1 MKKIWNHVTKW
12 QKLFIV
18 TIVLVG
24 ILWMT
29 GFDPV
34 DSGVILKEVEAAT
47 IVHSGKSGNLNWS
60 IDDEGCLLIEGDGD
74 YSFYRE
80 WTKYSDSIKSA
91 VVEVKNITSLRML
104 FYKCTKLEKV
114 DLTGLDT
121 SKVTNMEN
129 MFYKCDSLKNID
141 LSTLDISKTTNMG
154 YMFYKCTNLTSV
166 DLSNLNTSNVVNMGH
181 MFHLCENLVNINLNG
196 IDTSH
201 VVNMEYMFGGCENLT
216 NVDISNF
223 DTSAVTNMQAMFSW
237 CKKLT
242 RIDVSG
248 FDTSEVTDMNK
259 MFQMCEELEELNL
272 STLDTSKVTNME
284 NMFYNCKKIKIVN
297 VSKFNTSK
305 VINMSMMFD
314 GCESAERIDVSGF
327 DTSNVISMDYMFFG
341 CKKIT
346 GLDVNK
352 FDTSK
357 VTDMR
362 LMFDRCENAE
372 NIDVSGF
379 DTSKVADMESMFQ
392 GCKNIRN
399 VDVSKFDTSN
409 VSSMRM
415 MFGGCENVGDIDVS
429 QFDTSKVTNMYS
441 MFEGCTNLISVDVSG
456 FDTSKVTDMRR
467 MFYGCENVENINVS
481 GFDTSNVDDM
491 GYIFTGC
498 ESLKSLD
505 ISRLDTSKV
514 TNLESI
520 FDGCTNLED
529 LNVGNL
535 NTSNVINMDAV
546 FYNCAKLTSLDL
558 SSFDISKV
566 TSLNSTFMGCTSLE
580 RINTPINKDKEK
592 GYLPKVENMQWEDI
606 SGMTYSYLPGN
617 MDHSIVLNRKIP
629 RVGLKSEFITLEKTA
644 YEYTGTPIQPAVT
657 VKDTAEKVLTEDT
670 DYTVSYENN
679 TNVGTATVTIT
690 GKGNYTGTILVEFMI
705 NPKVLTLKDGDITID
720 NNGFACD
727 GNRYRYTG
735 EEIKPILAINGLTEG
750 TDYELSYKNNVREG
764 TATATVICKGNY
776 TGEYIYEYTI
786 VKEPVFTWNKDKCT
800 SDTGIP
806 KVTVRERINLTCGK
820 AGKILYVAT
829 LEHMG
834 KVYTSE
840 NEVQLLETGKHS
852 WDEGVVKG
860 SQLIYTCKVCKQTK
874 SVEKKVKSI
883 AITGL
888 SHNIAAGKKVALTAG
903 VCPVDAINKKVVWTT
918 SNKKVATV
926 NQSGIVS
933 VLKKTGKKSV
943 IITAT
948 ATDGS
953 RVKQSFKI
961 TSMKGVVKKVSLSGK
976 KTLAVGKSMKVKA
989 KVKASGGSYKKLK
1002 WTSSNAKYATVSS
1015 KGTVKA
1021 QKAGKGKKV
1030 TITAMA
1036 LDGSG
1041 KKATLKIKVK

>member
-1 MKKIWNHVTKW
+1 MKKMWNHVTKC

-104 FYKCTKLEKV
+104 FYECTKLEKV

-129 MFYKCDSLKNID
+129 MFYECDSLKNID

-201 VVNMEYMFGGCENLT
+201 VVNMEYMFDGCENLT
-216 NVDISNF
+216 NVDISKF

-314 GCESAERIDVSGF
+314 GCESAERIDVSR
-327 DTSNVISMDYMFFG
+327 
-341 CKKIT
+341 
-346 GLDVNK
+346 

-357 VTDMR
+357 VT
-362 LMFDRCENAE
+362 
-372 NIDVSGF
+372 
-379 DTSKVADMESMFQ
+379 DMESMFQ

-629 RVGLKSEFITLEKTA
+629 RVGLESEFITLEKTA
-644 YEYTGTPIQPAVT
+644 YEYTGTLIQPAVT
-657 VKDTAEKVLTEDT
+657 VKHTAEKVLTEDT
-670 DYTVSYENN
+670 DYTVSYDNN

-690 GKGNYTGTILVEFMI
+690 GKGNYTGTVLVEFMI
-705 NPKVLTLKDGDITID
+705 NPKVLTLKDGDVTID

-727 GNRYRYTG
+727 GNRYQYTG
-735 EEIKPILAINGLTEG
+735 EEIKPILSINGLTEG

-806 KVTVRERINLTCGK
+806 KVTVRERIDPTCGK

-840 NEVQLLETGKHS
+840 NEVQLLATGKHS

-888 SHNIAAGKKVALTAG
+888 SHNIAAGKKVALTAE

-933 VLKKTGKKSV
+933 VRKKTGKKSV

-1002 WTSSNAKYATVSS
+1002 WTSSNAKYAAVSS

>member
-248 FDTSEVTDMNK
+248 FDTS
-259 MFQMCEELEELNL
+259 
-272 STLDTSKVTNME
+272 KVT
-284 NMFYNCKKIKIVN
+284 
-297 VSKFNTSK
+297 
-305 VINMSMMFD
+305 
-314 GCESAERIDVSGF
+314 
-327 DTSNVISMDYMFFG
+327 
-341 CKKIT
+341 
-346 GLDVNK
+346 
-352 FDTSK
+352 
-357 VTDMR
+357 
-362 LMFDRCENAE
+362 
-372 NIDVSGF
+372 
-379 DTSKVADMESMFQ
+379 DMESMFQ

-727 GNRYRYTG
+727 GNRYQYTG

-806 KVTVRERINLTCGK
+806 KVTVRERINPTCGK

>member
-1 MKKIWNHVTKW
+1 MKKMWNHVTKC

-104 FYKCTKLEKV
+104 FYECTKLEKV

-129 MFYKCDSLKNID
+129 MFYECDSLKNID

-201 VVNMEYMFGGCENLT
+201 VVNMEYMFDGCENLT
-216 NVDISNF
+216 NVDISKF

-352 FDTSK
+352 
-357 VTDMR
+357 
-362 LMFDRCENAE
+362 
-372 NIDVSGF
+372 
-379 DTSKVADMESMFQ
+379 
-392 GCKNIRN
+392 
-399 VDVSKFDTSN
+399 
-409 VSSMRM
+409 
-415 MFGGCENVGDIDVS
+415 
-429 QFDTSKVTNMYS
+429 
-441 MFEGCTNLISVDVSG
+441 

-629 RVGLKSEFITLEKTA
+629 RVGLESEFITLEKTA
-644 YEYTGTPIQPAVT
+644 YEYTGTLIQPAVT
-657 VKDTAEKVLTEDT
+657 VKHTAEKVLTEDT
-670 DYTVSYENN
+670 DYTVSYDNN

-690 GKGNYTGTILVEFMI
+690 GKGNYTGTVLVEFMI
-705 NPKVLTLKDGDITID
+705 NPKVLTLKDGDVTID

-727 GNRYRYTG
+727 GNRYQYTG
-735 EEIKPILAINGLTEG
+735 EEIKPILSINGLTEG

-806 KVTVRERINLTCGK
+806 KVTVRERIDPTCGK

-840 NEVQLLETGKHS
+840 NEVQLLATGKHS

-888 SHNIAAGKKVALTAG
+888 SHNIAAGKKVALTAE

-933 VLKKTGKKSV
+933 VRKKTGKKSV

-1002 WTSSNAKYATVSS
+1002 WTSSNAKYAAVSS

>member
-1 MKKIWNHVTKW
+1 
-12 QKLFIV
+12 
-18 TIVLVG
+18 
-24 ILWMT
+24 
-29 GFDPV
+29 
-34 DSGVILKEVEAAT
+34 
-47 IVHSGKSGNLNWS
+47 
-60 IDDEGCLLIEGDGD
+60 
-74 YSFYRE
+74 
-80 WTKYSDSIKSA
+80 
-91 VVEVKNITSLRML
+91 
-104 FYKCTKLEKV
+104 
-114 DLTGLDT
+114 
-121 SKVTNMEN
+121 
-129 MFYKCDSLKNID
+129 
-141 LSTLDISKTTNMG
+141 
-154 YMFYKCTNLTSV
+154 
-166 DLSNLNTSNVVNMGH
+166 
-181 MFHLCENLVNINLNG
+181 
-196 IDTSH
+196 
-201 VVNMEYMFGGCENLT
+201 
-216 NVDISNF
+216 
-223 DTSAVTNMQAMFSW
+223 
-237 CKKLT
+237 
-242 RIDVSG
+242 
-248 FDTSEVTDMNK
+248 
-259 MFQMCEELEELNL
+259 
-272 STLDTSKVTNME
+272 
-284 NMFYNCKKIKIVN
+284 
-297 VSKFNTSK
+297 
-305 VINMSMMFD
+305 
-314 GCESAERIDVSGF
+314 
-327 DTSNVISMDYMFFG
+327 
-341 CKKIT
+341 
-346 GLDVNK
+346 
-352 FDTSK
+352 
-357 VTDMR
+357 
-362 LMFDRCENAE
+362 
-372 NIDVSGF
+372 
-379 DTSKVADMESMFQ
+379 
-392 GCKNIRN
+392 
-399 VDVSKFDTSN
+399 
-409 VSSMRM
+409 
-415 MFGGCENVGDIDVS
+415 
-429 QFDTSKVTNMYS
+429 
-441 MFEGCTNLISVDVSG
+441 
-456 FDTSKVTDMRR
+456 
-467 MFYGCENVENINVS
+467 
-481 GFDTSNVDDM
+481 
-491 GYIFTGC
+491 
-498 ESLKSLD
+498 
-505 ISRLDTSKV
+505 
-514 TNLESI
+514 
-520 FDGCTNLED
+520 
-529 LNVGNL
+529 
-535 NTSNVINMDAV
+535 MDAV

-806 KVTVRERINLTCGK
+806 KVTVRERINPTCGK

>member
-1 MKKIWNHVTKW
+1 MKKMWNHVTKC

-18 TIVLVG
+18 TLVLVG

-104 FYKCTKLEKV
+104 FYECTKLEKV

-129 MFYKCDSLKNID
+129 MFYECDSLKNID

-181 MFHLCENLVNINLNG
+181 MFHLCENLVNINLKG

-201 VVNMEYMFGGCENLT
+201 VVNMEYMFDGCENLT
-216 NVDISNF
+216 YVDISKF

-248 FDTSEVTDMNK
+248 FDTS
-259 MFQMCEELEELNL
+259 
-272 STLDTSKVTNME
+272 KVT
-284 NMFYNCKKIKIVN
+284 
-297 VSKFNTSK
+297 
-305 VINMSMMFD
+305 
-314 GCESAERIDVSGF
+314 
-327 DTSNVISMDYMFFG
+327 
-341 CKKIT
+341 
-346 GLDVNK
+346 
-352 FDTSK
+352 
-357 VTDMR
+357 
-362 LMFDRCENAE
+362 
-372 NIDVSGF
+372 
-379 DTSKVADMESMFQ
+379 DMESMFQ

-415 MFGGCENVGDIDVS
+415 MFGRCEKVGDIDVS

-441 MFEGCTNLISVDVSG
+441 MFEGCTNLISVDVSR

-467 MFYGCENVENINVS
+467 MFYRCGNVENIDVS

-520 FDGCTNLED
+520 FDGCKNLED

-629 RVGLKSEFITLEKTA
+629 RVGLESEFITLEKTA

-690 GKGNYTGTILVEFMI
+690 GKGNYTGTVLVEFMI
-705 NPKVLTLKDGDITID
+705 NPKVLTLKDGDVTID

-727 GNRYRYTG
+727 GNRYQYTG

-764 TATATVICKGNY
+764 AATVTVICKGNY

-806 KVTVRERINLTCGK
+806 KVTVRERINPTCGK

-840 NEVQLLETGKHS
+840 NEVQLLATGKHS

-874 SVEKKVKSI
+874 YVEKKVKSI

-888 SHNIAAGKKVALTAG
+888 SHNIAAGKKVALTAE

-948 ATDGS
+948 AADGS

>member
-362 LMFDRCENAE
+362 
-372 NIDVSGF
+372 
-379 DTSKVADMESMFQ
+379 
-392 GCKNIRN
+392 
-399 VDVSKFDTSN
+399 
-409 VSSMRM
+409 
-415 MFGGCENVGDIDVS
+415 
-429 QFDTSKVTNMYS
+429 
-441 MFEGCTNLISVDVSG
+441 
-456 FDTSKVTDMRR
+456 R

-705 NPKVLTLKDGDITID
+705 NPKVLTLKDGDVTID

-727 GNRYRYTG
+727 GNRYQYTG

-806 KVTVRERINLTCGK
+806 KVTVRERINPTCGK

-888 SHNIAAGKKVALTAG
+888 SHNIAAGKKVALTAE

>member
-1 MKKIWNHVTKW
+1 MKKMWNHVTKC

-104 FYKCTKLEKV
+104 FYECTKLEKV

-129 MFYKCDSLKNID
+129 MFYECDSLKNID

-201 VVNMEYMFGGCENLT
+201 VVNMEYMFDGCENLT
-216 NVDISNF
+216 NVDISKF

-248 FDTSEVTDMNK
+248 FDTSEVT
-259 MFQMCEELEELNL
+259 
-272 STLDTSKVTNME
+272 
-284 NMFYNCKKIKIVN
+284 
-297 VSKFNTSK
+297 
-305 VINMSMMFD
+305 
-314 GCESAERIDVSGF
+314 
-327 DTSNVISMDYMFFG
+327 
-341 CKKIT
+341 
-346 GLDVNK
+346 
-352 FDTSK
+352 
-357 VTDMR
+357 
-362 LMFDRCENAE
+362 
-372 NIDVSGF
+372 
-379 DTSKVADMESMFQ
+379 DMESMFQ

-629 RVGLKSEFITLEKTA
+629 RVGLESEFITLEKTA
-644 YEYTGTPIQPAVT
+644 YEYTGTLIQPAVT
-657 VKDTAEKVLTEDT
+657 VKHTAEKVLTEDT
-670 DYTVSYENN
+670 DYTVSYDNN

-690 GKGNYTGTILVEFMI
+690 GKGNYTGTVLVEFMI
-705 NPKVLTLKDGDITID
+705 NPKVLTLKDGDVTID

-727 GNRYRYTG
+727 GNRYQYTG
-735 EEIKPILAINGLTEG
+735 EEIKPILSINGLTEG

-806 KVTVRERINLTCGK
+806 KVTVRERIDPTCGK

-840 NEVQLLETGKHS
+840 NEVQLLATGKHS

-888 SHNIAAGKKVALTAG
+888 SHNIAAGKKVALTAE

-933 VLKKTGKKSV
+933 VRKKTGKKSV

-1002 WTSSNAKYATVSS
+1002 WTSSNAKYAAVSS

>member
-1 MKKIWNHVTKW
+1 MWNHVTKC

-104 FYKCTKLEKV
+104 FYECTKLEKV

-129 MFYKCDSLKNID
+129 MFYECDSLKNID

-201 VVNMEYMFGGCENLT
+201 VVNMEYMFDGCENLT
-216 NVDISNF
+216 NVDISKF

-248 FDTSEVTDMNK
+248 FDTSE
-259 MFQMCEELEELNL
+259 
-272 STLDTSKVTNME
+272 
-284 NMFYNCKKIKIVN
+284 
-297 VSKFNTSK
+297 
-305 VINMSMMFD
+305 
-314 GCESAERIDVSGF
+314 
-327 DTSNVISMDYMFFG
+327 
-341 CKKIT
+341 
-346 GLDVNK
+346 
-352 FDTSK
+352 
-357 VTDMR
+357 
-362 LMFDRCENAE
+362 
-372 NIDVSGF
+372 
-379 DTSKVADMESMFQ
+379 
-392 GCKNIRN
+392 
-399 VDVSKFDTSN
+399 
-409 VSSMRM
+409 
-415 MFGGCENVGDIDVS
+415 
-429 QFDTSKVTNMYS
+429 
-441 MFEGCTNLISVDVSG
+441 
-456 FDTSKVTDMRR
+456 VTDMRR

-629 RVGLKSEFITLEKTA
+629 RVGLESEFITLEKTA
-644 YEYTGTPIQPAVT
+644 YEYTGTLIQPAVT
-657 VKDTAEKVLTEDT
+657 VKHTAEKVLTEDT
-670 DYTVSYENN
+670 DYTVSYDNN

-690 GKGNYTGTILVEFMI
+690 GKGNYTGTVLVEFMI
-705 NPKVLTLKDGDITID
+705 NPKVLTLKDGDVTID

-727 GNRYRYTG
+727 GNRYQYTG
-735 EEIKPILAINGLTEG
+735 EEIKPILSINGLTEG

-806 KVTVRERINLTCGK
+806 KVTVRERIDPTCGK

-840 NEVQLLETGKHS
+840 NEVQLLATGKHS

-888 SHNIAAGKKVALTAG
+888 SHNIAAGKKVALTAE

-933 VLKKTGKKSV
+933 VRKKTGKKSV

-1002 WTSSNAKYATVSS
+1002 WTSSNAKYAAVSS